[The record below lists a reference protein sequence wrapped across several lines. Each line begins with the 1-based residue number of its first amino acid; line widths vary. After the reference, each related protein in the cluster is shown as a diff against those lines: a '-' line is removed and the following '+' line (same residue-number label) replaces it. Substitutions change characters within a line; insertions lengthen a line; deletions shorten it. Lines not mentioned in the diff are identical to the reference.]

1 MSAKQNRQVV
11 IAKIPHG
18 PLQPSDFELREAA
31 IPEPGEGQLLVRTL
45 RLSMDPATRARIS
58 DAGYPGMLGVGDV
71 MAGSALAE
79 IVTSRQAGFAQG
91 DIVEC
96 HTGWQDYSL
105 QAPDAVATFDKLGT
119 LEEHL
124 SIYGV
129 SGLTG
134 YFGMCAVGEPGP
146 GKTVL
151 VSAAGGAVGHIAGQV
166 AKQLGA
172 RVVGIVGS
180 AEKARWLTEAF
191 GFDAAINRRGEKLS
205 AQLKAAC
212 PDGIDIYF
220 DNVGGEILE
229 AVLPRMNEHGRVVCC
244 GYASQYDV
252 AAPVT
257 ATRGVPALLVARRLR
272 MEGFVV
278 MDYYDTKQAARETL
292 AGWLGDG
299 AINLSVDMLDGLE
312 RAPEAFVGLF
322 GGDNRGKRLVRVAEP
337 AANAG

>member
-1 MSAKQNRQVV
+1 MSAERNRQVV
-11 IAKIPHG
+11 VAKIPQG
-18 PLQPSDFELREAA
+18 ALQVSDFEVREVPV
-31 IPEPGEGQLLVRTL
+31 PEPGAGQLLVRTL

-58 DAGYPGMLGVGDV
+58 DAGHPGLLGVGDV

-79 IVTSRQAGFAQG
+79 VVTSLEPGFAPG

-96 HTGWQDYSL
+96 YTGWQDYSL
-105 QAPDAVATFDKLGT
+105 QEPGAVATFDKLGT

-134 YFGMCAVGEPGP
+134 YFGMREVGEPAP

-180 AEKARWLTEAF
+180 EEKGRWLTETL

-205 AQLKAAC
+205 AQLKTIC

-257 ATRGVPALLVARRLR
+257 ATRGVPALLVGKRLR

-278 MDYYDTKQAARETL
+278 IDYYDMKQAARETL
-292 AGWLGDG
+292 AGWLAAGQ
-299 AINLSVDMLDGLE
+299 IKLSVDMLEGLE

-337 AANAG
+337 AVNAG

>member
-1 MSAKQNRQVV
+1 MAAERNRQMV
-11 IAKIPHG
+11 IAKIPRG
-18 PLQPSDFELREAA
+18 ALQLSDFEMREAD

-58 DAGYPGMLGVGDV
+58 NAGYPGMLAVGDV

-79 IVTSRQAGFAQG
+79 IVVSRQAGFAAG

-105 QAPDAVATFDKLGT
+105 QDPDAVATFDKLGT

-124 SIYGV
+124 SLYGV

-134 YFGMCAVGEPGP
+134 YFGMCEVGEPAA
-146 GKTVL
+146 GKTVV

-172 RVVGIVGS
+172 HVVGIVGS
-180 AEKARWLTEAF
+180 EEKARWLTETL

-220 DNVGGEILE
+220 DNVGGKILE
-229 AVLPRMNEHGRVVCC
+229 AVLPRMNEYGRVVCC

-257 ATRGVPALLVARRLR
+257 ATKGVPALLVGKRLR

-278 MDYYDTKQAARETL
+278 MDYYDKKQAARETL
-292 AGWLGDG
+292 AEWFG
-299 AINLSVDMLDGLE
+299 AGRIKLSVDMLEGLE

-337 AANAG
+337 SSAAG